1 VWRQPQHLRALLW
14 LLSLP
19 FPLLHRPAPGAQGDT
34 QAISHAA
41 RAAAVLGGDFAMARA
56 DRDAWVRRRLRG
68 SLAAGL
74 RGRRG
79 PDVAHQASS
88 PAAQLQAL
96 SFLRGN
102 RLSAAASPLL
112 ATPLAPQTD
121 AMAAG
126 PCRVGVAAAS
136 VSRCAEAPAAG
147 RCSVGAPAAAVAGST
162 AAAAATPWRG
172 RASVEAVTVGA
183 AAKAEAP
190 CRVRMKAAPVS
201 CCAAAAAVGRCRLGA
216 PATAVSG
223 CTAAAAATRGPGG
236 IYAQAVSVSVPQD

>member
-126 PCRVGVAAAS
+126 
-136 VSRCAEAPAAG
+136 